1 MADSIQSFKN
11 SSLARKHIVG
21 ENPLQSCHQRKMFN
35 KKSKF
40 LFLFLVIGAMAA
52 LTACSTASKVG
63 VTPTPDESSN
73 VRADMEK
80 YNQCFSQMNAGCMAS
95 SFVSNGT
102 IYDTGLLHAK
112 DSDGIRNYLDQ
123 SFSTNHIDSLA
134 PTIDTITINGGVGVV
149 LGTYDE
155 KTTDAKGQS
164 SEAKLQY
171 VAEWI
176 HQSNGQWRLN
186 RLSTVI
192 LQQ

>member
-1 MADSIQSFKN
+1 M
-11 SSLARKHIVG
+11 L
-21 ENPLQSCHQRKMFN
+21 N

-40 LFLFLVIGAMAA
+40 LFLSLVIGAMAA
-52 LTACSTASKVG
+52 LTACSTASKVTA
-63 VTPTPDESSN
+63 TPTPDYSPD

-80 YNQCFSQMNAGCMAS
+80 YNQCFSQMNADCIAS
-95 SFVSNGT
+95 LFAPQGQ
-102 IYDTGLLHAK
+102 IFDTGIIQAG
-112 DSDGIRNYLDQ
+112 SPAAIRSYMNQ
-123 SFSTNHIDSLA
+123 TFSAAHVDSLA
-134 PTIDTITINGGVGVV
+134 STIDTITINGGVGVV

-176 HQSNGQWRLN
+176 CQSNGQWLLN

>member
-1 MADSIQSFKN
+1 MFSI
-11 SSLARKHIVG
+11 
-21 ENPLQSCHQRKMFN
+21 
-35 KKSKF
+35 KSKF
-40 LFLFLVIGAMAA
+40 LFLFLIFGTMAA

-155 KTTDAKGQS
+155 KTTDTTGQS

>member
-11 SSLARKHIVG
+11 SSVARKHIVG

-52 LTACSTASKVG
+52 LTACSTASKVMA
-63 VTPTPDESSN
+63 TPTPDYSPD

-80 YNQCFSQMNAGCMAS
+80 YNQCFSQMNAECMAS
-95 SFVSNGT
+95 SFVSHGT

-112 DSDGIRNYLDQ
+112 DSDGIRNYLDH
-123 SFSTNHIDSLA
+123 SFSTNHINSLA
-134 PTIDTITINGGVGVV
+134 STIDTITINGGVGVV

-176 HQSNGQWRLN
+176 HQSNGQWLMN

-192 LQQ
+192 LQ

>member
-1 MADSIQSFKN
+1 V
-11 SSLARKHIVG
+11 ARKHIVG
-21 ENPLQSCHQRKMFN
+21 ENPLQSCHWRKMSFI
-35 KKSKF
+35 KFKF
-40 LFLFLVIGAMAA
+40 LFLFLIFGILAG
-52 LTACSTASKVG
+52 LTSCSTGSKVTT
-63 VTPTPDESSN
+63 TPTPDYSPDL
-73 VRADMEK
+73 RANMEK
-80 YNQCFSQMNAGCMAS
+80 YNQCFSQMNAECMAS
-95 SFVSNGT
+95 TFVSNGT

-134 PTIDTITINGGVGVV
+134 STIDTITINGDVGVV

-155 KTTDAKGQS
+155 KTTDATGQS

-176 HQSNGQWRLN
+176 YQSNGQWLLN

>member
-1 MADSIQSFKN
+1 
-11 SSLARKHIVG
+11 
-21 ENPLQSCHQRKMFN
+21 MFD
-35 KKSKF
+35 KKSKLLLLSLIF
-40 LFLFLVIGAMAA
+40 GIIAA
-52 LTACSTASKVG
+52 LTACSTASKVTA
-63 VTPTPDESSN
+63 TPTPDYSPD

-80 YNQCFSQMNAGCMAS
+80 YNQCFSQMNAECMAS
-95 SFVSNGT
+95 SFMSHGT

-134 PTIDTITINGGVGVV
+134 STIDTITINGGVGVV
-149 LGTYDE
+149 LGIYDE
-155 KTTDAKGQS
+155 KTTDTTGQS

>member
-21 ENPLQSCHQRKMFN
+21 EDPLQSCHQRKMFN

-40 LFLFLVIGAMAA
+40 LFLSLVIGTMAA
-52 LTACSTASKVG
+52 LTACSTASKVTA
-63 VTPTPDESSN
+63 TPTPDESSN

-80 YNQCFSQMNAGCMAS
+80 YNQCFSQMNAECMAS
-95 SFVSNGT
+95 SFVSHGT
-102 IYDTGLLHAK
+102 IYNTGLLHAK

-123 SFSTNHIDSLA
+123 SFSTNHINSLA
-134 PTIDTITINGGVGVV
+134 STIDTITINGNVAVV
-149 LGTYDE
+149 IGTYDE
-155 KTTDAKGQS
+155 KVTDTTNQS
-164 SEAKLQY
+164 YELKLQC

-176 HQSNGQWRLN
+176 HQSNGQWLLN

-192 LQQ
+192 LQ

>member
-1 MADSIQSFKN
+1 
-11 SSLARKHIVG
+11 
-21 ENPLQSCHQRKMFN
+21 MFFV
-35 KKSKF
+35 KFRF
-40 LFLFLVIGAMAA
+40 LFLSLIFGILVA
-52 LTACSTASKVG
+52 LTSCGTVSKVS
-63 VTPTPDESSN
+63 VTPTPDGSAD

-80 YNQCFSQMNAGCMAS
+80 YNQCLLQMNAECMAS

-134 PTIDTITINGGVGVV
+134 STIDTITINGGVGVV

-176 HQSNGQWRLN
+176 HQSNGQWLLN

-192 LQQ
+192 LQ

>member
-1 MADSIQSFKN
+1 MLITKIKLVHLFFIAGIT
-11 SSLARKHIVG
+11 LAW
-21 ENPLQSCHQRKMFN
+21 
-35 KKSKF
+35 
-40 LFLFLVIGAMAA
+40 
-52 LTACSTASKVG
+52 TACNSTSKVS
-63 VTPTPDESSN
+63 VTPTPDYSPD

-80 YNQCFSQMNAGCMAS
+80 YNQCFSQMNAECMAS
-95 SFVSNGT
+95 SFMSHGT

-134 PTIDTITINGGVGVV
+134 STIDTITINGGVGVV

-176 HQSNGQWRLN
+176 DQSNGQWLLN

>member
-1 MADSIQSFKN
+1 MFSIKF
-11 SSLARKHIVG
+11 
-21 ENPLQSCHQRKMFN
+21 
-35 KKSKF
+35 KF
-40 LFLFLVIGAMAA
+40 LFLCLTFGIMAA
-52 LTACSTASKVG
+52 LIACSTASKVA

-80 YNQCFSQMNAGCMAS
+80 YNQCFSQMNAECMAS
-95 SFVSNGT
+95 SFVSHGT

-134 PTIDTITINGGVGVV
+134 STIDTITINGGVGVV

-164 SEAKLQY
+164 NEAKLQY

-176 HQSNGQWRLN
+176 YQSNGQWLLN

-192 LQQ
+192 LQ

>member
-21 ENPLQSCHQRKMFN
+21 EDPLQSCHQRKMFN

-40 LFLFLVIGAMAA
+40 LFLSLVIGTMAA

-95 SFVSNGT
+95 SFVSN
-102 IYDTGLLHAK
+102 
-112 DSDGIRNYLDQ
+112 
-123 SFSTNHIDSLA
+123 
-134 PTIDTITINGGVGVV
+134 
-149 LGTYDE
+149 
-155 KTTDAKGQS
+155 
-164 SEAKLQY
+164 
-171 VAEWI
+171 
-176 HQSNGQWRLN
+176 
-186 RLSTVI
+186 
-192 LQQ
+192 